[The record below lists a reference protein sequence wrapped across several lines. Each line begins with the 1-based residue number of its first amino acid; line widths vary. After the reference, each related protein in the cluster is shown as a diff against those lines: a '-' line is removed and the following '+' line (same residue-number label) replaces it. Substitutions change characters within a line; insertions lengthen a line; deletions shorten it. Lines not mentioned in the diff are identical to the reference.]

1 MAKPDW
7 VRQALRVNPHEKFWM
22 FYFREHETKNGREVR
37 SLLPQQLIPPL
48 EEYLRDYRP
57 ALLGDNHR
65 ACSALFPNRSGRQRS
80 DTGLCTIVA
89 NHTIRYVGRRLNPH
103 LVRDIVAVALLDHH
117 PDDHL
122 TISRLLWHQD
132 VVSTLRVYGRN
143 FEESH
148 AVCRMDAWLRSRCQS
163 KDGTSAGRLEA
174 PGRGSEIRSQSVAS
188 LLSAWESAFWPS
200 RPRGNTKGSK

>member
-1 MAKPDW
+1 
-7 VRQALRVNPHEKFWM
+7 
-22 FYFREHETKNGREVR
+22 
-37 SLLPQQLIPPL
+37 
-48 EEYLRDYRP
+48 
-57 ALLGDNHR
+57 
-65 ACSALFPNRSGRQRS
+65 
-80 DTGLCTIVA
+80 
-89 NHTIRYVGRRLNPH
+89 
-103 LVRDIVAVALLDHH
+103 VAVALLDHH

-188 LLSAWESAFWPS
+188 LLSHGSRRFGRRDRGAIQRVRSNARQLLSALQ
-200 RPRGNTKGSK
+200 R